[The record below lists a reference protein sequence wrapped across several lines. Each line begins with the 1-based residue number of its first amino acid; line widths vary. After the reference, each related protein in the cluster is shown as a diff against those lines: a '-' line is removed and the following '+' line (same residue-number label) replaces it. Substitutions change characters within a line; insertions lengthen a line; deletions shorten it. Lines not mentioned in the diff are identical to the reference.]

1 MKNLRTMTEEE
12 EAEQSP
18 DATKYLTLKSVMSPA
33 SSTPVFSVIWAN
45 KSSFYL
51 SQLSY
56 IFCHSLPESNW

>member
-33 SSTPVFSVIWAN
+33 SSTPVFSVI
-45 KSSFYL
+45 
-51 SQLSY
+51 
-56 IFCHSLPESNW
+56 